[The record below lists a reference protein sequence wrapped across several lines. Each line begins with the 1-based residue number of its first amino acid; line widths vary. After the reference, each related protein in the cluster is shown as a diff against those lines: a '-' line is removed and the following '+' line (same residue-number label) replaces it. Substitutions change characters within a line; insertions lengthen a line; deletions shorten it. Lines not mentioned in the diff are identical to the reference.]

1 MDRDHSRANGDAMT
15 DDETR
20 RASNRPRHPGRR
32 TLDDPRPDGRGIG
45 AMLHA
50 FYEAGP
56 LSEPLPQHILD
67 LLIAIE
73 ADGKREA
80 LAPTSGPEKQP
91 QR

>member
-1 MDRDHSRANGDAMT
+1 MT
-15 DDETR
+15 DDETT
-20 RASNRPRHPGRR
+20 RASSRPRHPKQPSR
-32 TLDDPRPDGRGIG
+32 DDRCADGRGIG